1 MEKIQHR
8 NLYREVAD
16 RVRELIEQGVLA
28 PGERISEKKLCE
40 QFGVSRTPLREALK
54 VMASEGLVEILP
66 NRGARVTRLTVK
78 KVRNTYDVM
87 AALEGLSGELACQNI
102 TDEEIAAIQ
111 RLHDTMLE
119 HYRRRELQPYFR
131 VNQQIHERIIA
142 AADNDV
148 LEEMY
153 NNLSQR
159 VKRVRYSKKMTD
171 DFWKRAVEDHEAMI
185 EALQKRDGLML
196 GRILRE
202 HLCNKLEVASLGGMI
217 EEEGDDELPSRAASS

>member
-153 NNLSQR
+153 NTLSQR

-202 HLCNKLEVASLGGMI
+202 HLCNKLEVASLDGMI

>member
-16 RVRELIEQGVLA
+16 RIRELIERGILT
-28 PGERISEKKLCE
+28 PGERISEKQLCE
-40 QFGVSRTPLREALK
+40 KFGVSRTPLREALK
-54 VMASEGLVEILP
+54 VLTSEGLVEILP

-78 KVRNTYDVM
+78 KVRNTYNVM

-102 TDEEIAAIQ
+102 SDEDIEAIQ
-111 RLHDTMLE
+111 RLHETMLT
-119 HYRRRELQPYFR
+119 HYRNRELQPYFR
-131 VNQQIHERIIA
+131 VNQQIHEHIIA
-142 AADNDV
+142 AADNEI

-171 DFWKRAVEDHEAMI
+171 DYWKRAVDDHEAMI
-185 EALQKRDGLML
+185 EALQKRDGAML
-196 GRILRE
+196 GGILRE
-202 HLCNKLEVASLGGMI
+202 HLCNKLEVASLDGMI
-217 EEEGDDELPSRAASS
+217 EEEDESVPQALSS